1 MADMNG
7 SGYRLLGYLVWHGG
21 KWYLRRR
28 LPSKRRLALGG
39 LAAATSLIAVA
50 VLARRLAA

>member
-7 SGYRLLGYLVWHGG
+7 SAYKLLGYAVWHGG

-28 LPSKRRLALGG
+28 LPSARVSV
-39 LAAATSLIAVA
+39 AAGIGAFSVIAVT
-50 VLARRLAA
+50 VLLARRLAG